1 MRLREA
7 AASALH
13 LLVVLSYFAL
23 GAFAILL
30 LRRRDLN
37 KIAVDLLTNQSEIF
51 YWISAAFGA
60 IGLFFLL
67 GFFGVGRG
75 KYLSVSMQTGRA
87 VIDSKIV
94 RQTIEEYFKANFPDQ
109 MRGAS
114 VSVVKG
120 QRLEVTVDLAGL
132 VDEEQKLTL
141 LSDAE
146 TKLLDILKSRF
157 GYCKALTLFVRS
169 R

>member
-23 GAFAILL
+23 GVIAVLL
-30 LRRRDLN
+30 LRRPDWN
-37 KIAVDLLTNQSEIF
+37 KMAAEFLTNQSEIF
-51 YWISAAFGA
+51 YWIGAGFAA

-67 GFFGVGRG
+67 GFYGIGRG
-75 KYLSVSMQTGRA
+75 KYLRVSMQAGMA
-87 VIDSKIV
+87 SIDSKIV
-94 RQTIEEYFKANFPDQ
+94 RQAIEECFKVNFPHQ
-109 MRGAS
+109 VRGAS

-120 QRLEVTVDLAGL
+120 KRLEVVVDLIVL
-132 VDEEQKLTL
+132 NEEQKLAL
-141 LSDAE
+141 LVDAE

-157 GYCKALTLFVRS
+157 GYIKPLTLFVRS